1 MIGLLTIRRLLVV
14 LVALGFGWRNPVE
27 AAAAQQPGPAGE
39 PDAVA
44 PELNPG
50 QFFTIEEPINSD
62 TLERIKAGARQ
73 VIARAATQRSERP
86 ILVFVFKP
94 GRAQPNTSGFGTSF
108 ELANYISTDLA
119 GAKYT
124 VAYIPEPLKG
134 YAVLPALACGE
145 IVMSPDA
152 SLGPITPEGQDVKA
166 DYRDPIRS
174 LARRKG
180 READLYLGLL
190 DPQADLKTVRTADRQ
205 VHYVMAGDL
214 PEFLKTNT
222 AAQGDIQPAWEG
234 GSRGRLTARRARE
247 EGFVKL
253 LAGNPGEIAN
263 VYHIDPRAIG
273 NDPTL
278 AGEVRPVWI
287 QIDGRLDPIKEA
299 YLRRRIDQARR
310 ERVNLLFFQINSL
323 GGLDTSA
330 NNVAG
335 FIAEIKDMK
344 TVAFIDDQATGVS
357 ALLPLACDDIVFRRG
372 GRMGGAQQVLVGRNQ
387 RGREMDDS
395 QLESLARRAEDLANR
410 KGHPAA
416 IAQAMVNRQARVLQV
431 TDTNT
436 GASTLVL
443 ESQVLAD
450 PNRFQNPSPVKEPGM
465 AMMVG
470 SDDAVRFHLGQE
482 VADVEEFKGLYGVR
496 DKFIRVD
503 GPTWVDGL
511 VTTLN
516 DPVASW
522 MLLFVGVFMLILEI
536 KMPGVGLPAITSA
549 LAFLLFF
556 WSRYLSGTA
565 DQLEILLFLVG
576 LICLGLEL
584 FVFPG
589 LGVFG
594 LSGFVLILTSIV
606 MASHTFVWPTQD
618 YEYRQMA
625 GTLGQIVAVMVGVGI
640 GASIVGRFIPSL
652 PVFSRMVLKPQMVTG
667 SGMDVDEFAPKPEP
681 SEGYESFAFLMG
693 ETGRTTT
700 VLKPSGKA
708 QFGNLLVDVRAD
720 GFFIERGALIEVVE
734 VQGLR
739 VIVKPVA

>member
-1 MIGLLTIRRLLVV
+1 MIGLLPTRRFLALVV
-14 LVALGFGWRNPVE
+14 LLGCGAVSAAVAAPQAG
-27 AAAAQQPGPAGE
+27 QQPAGDAATAA
-39 PDAVA
+39 PDV
-44 PELNPG
+44 NPG

-73 VIARAATQRSERP
+73 VIARAAAQQSDRP

-94 GRAQPNTSGFGTSF
+94 GQAQPNSSGFGTSF
-108 ELANYISTDLA
+108 ELANFISTDLA

-124 VAYIPEPLKG
+124 VAYVPEPLKG

-145 IVMSPDA
+145 IVMGPES
-152 SLGPITPEGQDVKA
+152 SLGPITPEDQDVKA
-166 DYRDPIRS
+166 DYREPIRS

-190 DPQADLKTVRTADRQ
+190 EPQADLKTVRTADRQ
-205 VHYVMAGDL
+205 VHYVLASDL

-222 AAQGDIQPAWEG
+222 AAEGDIQPAWEG
-234 GSRGRLTARRARE
+234 GSRGKLTARRARE

-253 LAGNPGEIAN
+253 LADNPAEIAN
-263 VYHIDPRAIG
+263 VYHIDPRAIS

-278 AGEVRPVWI
+278 AGEVRPVWV
-287 QIDGRLDPIKEA
+287 QIDGRLDSIKEA

-310 ERVNLLFFQINSL
+310 ERVNLLFFQINSP
-323 GGLDTSA
+323 GGLNTSA
-330 NNVAG
+330 NNIAG
-335 FIAEIKDMK
+335 LIADIKDMK
-344 TVAFIDDQATGVS
+344 TVAFIDDQATGV
-357 ALLPLACDDIVFRRG
+357 AAILPLACDDIVFRRG
-372 GRMGGAQQVLVGRNQ
+372 GRMGGAQQILVGRNR
-387 RGREMDDS
+387 RGQEMTDA
-395 QLESLARRAEDLANR
+395 QLDSLARRASDLANR
-410 KGHPAA
+410 KGHPTAL
-416 IAQAMVNRQARVLQV
+416 AQAMVDRQSRVLQV
-431 TDTNT
+431 TDVNT
-436 GASTLVL
+436 GSSTLVL
-443 ESQVLAD
+443 EAQQQAE
-450 PNRFQNPSPVKEPGM
+450 PARYQNPTPIKEPGV
-465 AMMVG
+465 AMMIPSG
-470 SDDAVRFHLGQE
+470 DAVAYHLGRE
-482 VADVEEFKGLYGVR
+482 VDDVEAFKGLYGVR
-496 DKFIRVD
+496 DKLIRVD

-536 KMPGVGLPAITSA
+536 KMPGVGLPAIASA

-589 LGVFG
+589 FGVFG

-640 GASIVGRFIPSL
+640 GASIVGRYIPSL
-652 PVFSRMVLKPQMVTG
+652 PVFNRMVLKPQFETG
-667 SGMDVDEFAPKPEP
+667 SGLELDEYAPKPEVT
-681 SEGYESFAFLMG
+681 EGYESFAFLMG

-720 GFFIERGALIEVVE
+720 GFYIDRGALIEVVE

-739 VIVKPVA
+739 VVVKPVG